1 MDRCLWEIEWEVV
14 TDYYIMNDTEII
26 SAVDEFE
33 AVGKF
38 VQIPDIPD
46 EARIVRIEC
55 DRDERLYA

>member
-14 TDYYIMNDTEII
+14 TEEYIMNDTEII

-46 EARIVRIEC
+46 EAQIVRIE
-55 DRDERLYA
+55 RDSERLYA